1 MTDDR
6 GFVARRVGRAAQ
18 PVGGRPEPTQTLR
31 TTADQAPPAAV
42 PLVIPPDHVSL
53 RVLRAHVQQWD
64 WMARSRDSLRV
75 ASGQMS
81 LFDFYLAQRLR
92 NARQGLID
100 RVDRGEQVTEDDLI
114 KVMGADFT
122 FGGEK
127 VAIVTNVDRDVR
139 PRAQGRSPTS
149 IRWQRDGT
157 ATPDPP
163 GGPVGQG
170 AWKPDGAM
178 SSATHE
184 QSQDHARPELGAVS
198 AGDDATGPLPSLT
211 DWLNDD
217 PGVLVSSLSN
227 DAALAHAEACGGVLY
242 EATVCAWAR
251 TMLEHGLVDEGQLPA
266 AVRRWL
272 ADDGVVRSAVSN
284 PRLRDTYFGDR
295 SRESEALHRAQVID
309 VLSRTDPRASVV
321 ALSPV
326 ASDGTVEPM
335 DGPFPQRGQVW
346 RDGSAMAVSSLR
358 ESLRHLCQSVPEA
371 DARRTSPTETGSVHR
386 AQSRV
391 PGKSPGAFR
400 RESPATDDGPVSA
413 GVTPDVGAAKA
424 RCEVPDASPRVWAT
438 DLTAGAGESPAV
450 APSPE
455 VVAEQARGTDARKEQ
470 RRREE
475 DATGPAVW
483 IRGRRISGIFVE
495 MREDQVGIVTNGEVR
510 TLRGPLHRDDGPAV
524 VEPDGTTRYY
534 INGVVS
540 RDQGPAIEAAE
551 PAYDVYAINGTILP
565 LDLPPALLGDRL
577 FRARMFRAWERAGFP
592 VNAELQARAVLATMS
607 PADRESVLRNVRQS
621 PDPRDR
627 QFCSS
632 ADALYAS
639 SGLPA
644 VSVDPLIVDDYDP
657 CCDALLSCGDSDVHP
672 TH

>member
-6 GFVARRVGRAAQ
+6 ESRERRVGRSAQ
-18 PVGGRPEPTQTLR
+18 TAVGLPEPLQTPR
-31 TTADQAPPAAV
+31 TTAGQAPPATL

-81 LFDFYLAQRLR
+81 LFDFFLAQRLR
-92 NARQGLID
+92 HARQGLID

-149 IRWQRDGT
+149 IRWQRASD
-157 ATPDPP
+157 ATPGPTE
-163 GGPVGQG
+163 GPVSHGV
-170 AWKPDGAM
+170 WYPDGAT
-178 SSATHE
+178 SSVTR
-184 QSQDHARPELGAVS
+184 DHSWNPAESAVGAES
-198 AGDDATGPLPSLT
+198 AGDDAMGPSPSLS

-217 PGVLVSSLSN
+217 PGALVLSLGD
-227 DAALAHAEACGGVLY
+227 DAALGHEEACGGVGY

-251 TMLEHGLVDEGQLPA
+251 TMLEHGVVDEAQLPA

-272 ADDGVVRSAVSN
+272 AEDGVVRSGVSN
-284 PRLRDTYFGDR
+284 PRLRSNYFGDR
-295 SRESEALHRAQVID
+295 SREATAFDRARLID
-309 VLSRTDPRASVV
+309 VLSRTDPRASAV
-321 ALSPV
+321 APSPV
-326 ASDGTVEPM
+326 ASDGAGEPM
-335 DGPFPQRGQVW
+335 DEPFPPRGQVW
-346 RDGSAMAVSSLR
+346 RAGSAKAVTSLR
-358 ESLRHLCQSVPEA
+358 DSLRHLCRAVPEA
-371 DARRTSPTETGSVHR
+371 DTCRTALTEAESGHR
-386 AQSRV
+386 AQSRA
-391 PGKSPGAFR
+391 PGQSPGAISC
-400 RESPATDDGPVSA
+400 ESPATDDGPLNAS
-413 GVTPDVGAAKA
+413 VTPD
-424 RCEVPDASPRVWAT
+424 
-438 DLTAGAGESPAV
+438 AGASSAL
-450 APSPE
+450 APSPDE
-455 VVAEQARGTDARKEQ
+455 VAEQGTGTDARTDNG
-470 RRREE
+470 RREE

-495 MREDQVGIVTNGEVR
+495 MRDDQVGIVTNGEVR
-510 TLRGPLHRDDGPAV
+510 TLRGLLHRDDGPAV

-534 INGVVS
+534 INGVLS
-540 RDQGPAIEAAE
+540 RDEGPAIEAAN
-551 PAYDVYAINGTILP
+551 PAYDVYAINGTIMP

-592 VNAELQARAVLATMS
+592 VNAELQARAVLATMP
-607 PADRESVLRNVRQS
+607 PADRESVLRCVRQS

-627 QFCSS
+627 QFGRN

-644 VSVDPLIVDDYDP
+644 VSVDASVIDDYDP
-657 CCDALLSCGDSDVHP
+657 CCDALLWCGDSDVHP